1 MARLTVPSGPYRAIV
16 RGNATS
22 VNFYAVSTL
31 HQNGMGHDF
40 FRVRLSSPQG
50 NWVFKAF
57 VTGPNIPNTGSA
69 IDLVNGTNRFEISY
83 SVLAKTSLRCYSH
96 AHTVYSA
103 SDGVCDVFLDGYS
116 WNWTTVAQLTA
127 TLAAVV
133 TIWDPTRT
141 RGVKASARIA
151 LIINMLLMALGITP
165 SGGTDCVNSKWQR

>member
-1 MARLTVPSGPYRAIV
+1 MYVVDSAGLAELSNTSNPVAGNPANLAPVEYRAATGVARLTVPSGPYRAIV

-57 VTGPNIPNTGSA
+57 VTGPNIPNTRSA

-83 SVLAKTSLRCYSH
+83 SVLAENFFT
-96 AHTVYSA
+96 
-103 SDGVCDVFLDGYS
+103 
-116 WNWTTVAQLTA
+116 
-127 TLAAVV
+127 
-133 TIWDPTRT
+133 
-141 RGVKASARIA
+141 
-151 LIINMLLMALGITP
+151 M
-165 SGGTDCVNSKWQR
+165 